1 MDAMTIYLTGLLI
14 DSAALL
20 AVGGYYLYFVLT
32 KKEFLDPKHY
42 YWIVMTL
49 IGAAVVAS
57 LYFILIG
64 DLEMASILVWIMA
77 VPVIAAVLFIILIII
92 FRPDWN

>member
-1 MDAMTIYLTGLLI
+1 MAIYLTGLLI
-14 DSAALL
+14 DCAAVL
-20 AVGGYYLYFVLT
+20 AVGGYYLYYALNG
-32 KKEFLDPKHY
+32 KEFLDPKHY

-64 DLEMASILVWIMA
+64 DLDTASILVWLMA

-92 FRPDWN
+92 FRPDWH